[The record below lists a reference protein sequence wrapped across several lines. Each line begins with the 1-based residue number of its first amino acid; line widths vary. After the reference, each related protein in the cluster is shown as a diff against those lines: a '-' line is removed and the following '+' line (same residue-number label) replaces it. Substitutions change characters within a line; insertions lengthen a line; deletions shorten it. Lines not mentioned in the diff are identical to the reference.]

1 MENPSKSEVEL
12 REATGLEPSDGEGR
26 YEWLTR
32 LARAVNSKLPD
43 DKWELLSDESQI
55 WVNGVIEVFKAKGK
69 VIKDF
74 DGTEVKPG
82 GELRDGPADSNS
94 QNEEGTTMAS
104 KNATTKKPAA
114 KKPAAEKKAK
124 ARTNG
129 VGHEDKRVGQVLAL
143 LIRKPDLSLSGLVE
157 ASTAKSIEGSP
168 AMFRMI
174 RRGFRQ
180 TVRALSAAGKLK
192 EELAL
197 GTEAAAEE
205 AGAE

>member
-1 MENPSKSEVEL
+1 MDQSKEEL
-12 REATGLEPSDGEGR
+12 ELCAATGLEPTDSESR

-32 LARAVNSKLPD
+32 LARGVNKLPD
-43 DKWELLSDESQI
+43 DKWEVLSDASQI
-55 WVNGVIEVFKAKGK
+55 WVNSVIEVFKAKGK
-69 VIKDF
+69 AIKDF

-94 QNEEGTTMAS
+94 QNEEGTTTMAS
-104 KNATTKKPAA
+104 KTTTKKPAA
-114 KKPAAEKKAK
+114 AKKPAGEKKAK
-124 ARTNG
+124 APRTNG

-143 LIRKPDLSLSGLVE
+143 LIKKPDLSLSGLVE

-192 EELAL
+192 EEIAL